1 VLVVLVVAD
10 ADWADA
16 DWADGLKAKQNALP
30 PAIDAR
36 RRRRNPA
43 RWDRR
48 ERMV

>member
-1 VLVVLVVAD
+1 VLVVLIV
-10 ADWADA
+10 ADA

-36 RRRRNPA
+36 RRRNPA

-48 ERMV
+48 ERMVCTVT